1 VAASFAAATSARRR
15 CSSSSSAVLVRQQG
29 GELLVA
35 LAQAGFELLQLLG
48 ALPRRGR
55 GPGQC
60 GGVEHHSRRR
70 APDAAIGAGEPVGHM
85 EQLAYG
91 DQRVVVR
98 DRALAVHGAVAERVD
113 DACLAEH
120 RFARRL
126 LETRLVDQ
134 RREIVLIRQLERRV
148 VLVRPGDRQFQRP
161 ACVEA
166 GAARVG
172 VRRRLGSACRFQ
184 HGGPLTFQE
193 RELAHRRPSGGAM
206 PSLSISTWR
215 A

>member
-1 VAASFAAATSARRR
+1 VAACFAAATSARRR
-15 CSSSSSAVLVRQQG
+15 VNSSSSAVLVRQQG

-70 APDAAIGAGEPVGHM
+70 APDAAIGAGEPVRHM

-91 DQRVVVR
+91 DQRVGVR

-134 RREIVLIRQLERRV
+134 RREIVLIRQPECGV

-161 ACVEA
+161 ARVEA

-172 VRRRLGSACRFQ
+172 VRRRLGPACRFQ

-193 RELAHRRPSGGAM
+193 RELAHRRPSGRAM
-206 PSLSISTWR
+206 PSLRISTWR